1 MHHPMTTM
9 EADELAFA
17 IALLVD
23 PTRLRLLH
31 ALALT
36 DEMCVLDLGLL
47 LGLDQSTVSRQL
59 RLLRERHVVTRRRD
73 GRLTFYRLAEP
84 PLRGYLR
91 SLDNGLRLRDLEVG
105 RSPWSVLCPDES
117 RGSGSGP
124 LNTAGAGRER

>member
-1 MHHPMTTM
+1 MTSI
-9 EADELAFA
+9 EADGLASA
-17 IALLVD
+17 IAVLVD

-31 ALALT
+31 ALALA

-91 SLDNGLRLRDLEVG
+91 SLADRLRSRAMDVDG
-105 RSPWSVLCPDES
+105 SPWSVLCPDET
-117 RGSGSGP
+117 RVGAGAGAV
-124 LNTAGAGRER
+124 NTGGAGREQ